1 VLYFLYCEMEVA
13 GKTVKSGSGPVRGG
27 ITKQI
32 KTVFRCS
39 STGVCLNGFFCLGL
53 HPLARG

>member
-1 VLYFLYCEMEVA
+1 MEVA

-32 KTVFRCS
+32 KLFLDALPPGSVLTVFFVS
-39 STGVCLNGFFCLGL
+39 DST
-53 HPLARG
+53 R